1 MANNNSNED
10 KHYEPTDRCTQYNEK
25 KEILIFLSG
34 CGSYLPESNL
44 TIPHAGEQE
53 LAIGGDIERKNIS
66 QIAPRENELWVCAGG
81 VQEHDVGVG
90 WEHELIFDIGIDTV
104 GEPISFCRVNI
115 ADVIFGSGWVY
126 PVGS

>member
-1 MANNNSNED
+1 MFAAKMANNNSDED
-10 KHYEPTDRCTQYNEK
+10 KHYEPADRCAQYNEK
-25 KEILIFLSG
+25 KEILIFLRG

-66 QIAPRENELWVCAGG
+66 QIAPRENELWVCVGG

-90 WEHELIFDIGIDTV
+90 
-104 GEPISFCRVNI
+104 
-115 ADVIFGSGWVY
+115 
-126 PVGS
+126 